1 MKGKVQ
7 INPELK
13 RLSKAEFTKWFKS
26 RKNLEKESL
35 EERYAE
41 LHPKEEKKAEK

>member
-1 MKGKVQ
+1 MGKIQ
-7 INPELK
+7 INPDLK

-26 RKNLEKESL
+26 RKELEGESL

-41 LHPKEEKKAEK
+41 LHPKEVKKAEK